1 MDKFQKSQQHKQFN
15 RNSDIDV
22 LAEFKKSAEA
32 IALAH
37 YATGDMD
44 AYVVGLNSIAKTDA
58 KNDILRNQE
67 QLGRQIAELR
77 NALLASKSDG
87 TEEGG

>member
-1 MDKFQKSQQHKQFN
+1 
-15 RNSDIDV
+15 
-22 LAEFKKSAEA
+22 
-32 IALAH
+32 
-37 YATGDMD
+37 MD